1 MARTLRLICIGLMMG
16 VMAIGPGCHLIHS
29 WQRSQWDE
37 DCFMFQYALPGK
49 AESEAQE
56 FVLAKLGDVVVSM
69 RFFEMQRRG
78 DESSAPWP
86 LQEELPELLSS
97 IPVDQKQK
105 GEMIK
110 ELYIRERKEPGKC
123 VWLWLYLDES
133 SRWRIL
139 CAHGAYTDSIY

>member
-69 RFFEMQRRG
+69 RFSRC
-78 DESSAPWP
+78 SAGGMRV
-86 LQEELPELLSS
+86 QLP
-97 IPVDQKQK
+97 
-105 GEMIK
+105 G
-110 ELYIRERKEPGKC
+110 
-123 VWLWLYLDES
+123 
-133 SRWRIL
+133 L
-139 CAHGAYTDSIY
+139 CKRSFLNCYPRFQLTKNKKAK